1 MERHILVVATQPV
14 SGADQPYNEWYDHV
28 HLPEVLSVKGFEA
41 AQRFAVSGVM
51 VGGPEPRFP
60 YLTIYEIETD
70 DIANALADLRAALP
84 EMTISDTLD
93 QSAMSVVAFRPL
105 GERVTAGEP

>member
-14 SGADQPYNEWYDHV
+14 PGGDQAYNEWYDHV
-28 HLPEVLSVKGFEA
+28 HLPEVLGVKGFQA
-41 AQRFAVSGVM
+41 AQRFCLSGVM
-51 VGGPEPRFP
+51 MSRSGALFP
-60 YLTIYEIETD
+60 YLAIYEIETD
-70 DIANALADLRAALP
+70 DIETALADLRSALP

-93 QSAMSVVAFRPL
+93 QSAMTVVAFRPL